1 MIIRSTRRVLQLRRR
16 ICALNHSTGT
26 WIAPMSTSATRSF
39 VPPPTTLNSALER
52 IRELEKRLAVA
63 EYAIQQTTGQTLSQL
78 LGEDQD
84 ETSSKPT
91 IAKSTPAVAAEPVQ
105 NSTEIGTTGPEPIEI
120 SPLVLKALA
129 IKKGVHIGSI
139 PEDEASSQV
148 EKLWEGL
155 KVTHE
160 QKDQLRAWAGL

>member
-1 MIIRSTRRVLQLRRR
+1 MIIRSTRRVLQLQRRFFTP
-16 ICALNHSTGT
+16 NHSART
-26 WIAPMSTSATRSF
+26 WIAPMSTSSTRSF

-63 EYAIQQTTGQTLSQL
+63 EHAIEQTTGQTLSQL

-84 ETSSKPT
+84 ETSSNWV
-91 IAKSTPAVAAEPVQ
+91 IAKSIPTVAAEPVQ
-105 NSTEIGTTGPEPIEI
+105 NSTEIGTTGTEPIDI

-148 EKLWEGL
+148 EKLWKGL
-155 KVTHE
+155 KLTHE